1 MAFKGLN
8 LLLYI
13 GLTEKVRAK
22 HSDRKSTVSAIVY
35 ARMLR
40 PYRTCTCFAKPATKT
55 LTSSIFHIY
64 SATPNY
70 ITFIPALLRNLP
82 MTKRALLLINRHSRK
97 GKENFAQTVEL
108 LNHWDFEIISV
119 PLKKVEDIP
128 FLMEKYRSNIDLVI
142 VGGGDGTLNAMV
154 DVLVETQ
161 LPLGII
167 PLGTANDLA
176 RTLGIPNSI
185 AEACRII
192 AEGNLKYI
200 DLGWVNNKY
209 FFNVASLGLSVKI
222 TQKLNKG
229 LKRRLGILAYAWTAL
244 QVLSKTRPFTAMI
257 GIDGQNIKVKTLQI
271 AIGNGRYYWWQI
283 FPLLWTLPRGQ
294 QGLLSWVRTLK
305 GKEIQIQTR
314 KPHSI
319 NTDGEI
325 TSTTPAMFRV
335 IPAALG
341 VYIPRQE
348 TQF

>member
-1 MAFKGLN
+1 
-8 LLLYI
+8 
-13 GLTEKVRAK
+13 
-22 HSDRKSTVSAIVY
+22 
-35 ARMLR
+35 
-40 PYRTCTCFAKPATKT
+40 
-55 LTSSIFHIY
+55 
-64 SATPNY
+64 
-70 ITFIPALLRNLP
+70 

-244 QVLSKTRPFTAMI
+244 QLLSKTRPFTAMI

-271 AIGNGRYYWWQI
+271 AIGNGRYYGGGMPIAHDAQIDDQRLDLYSLEIEHWWQI

-335 IPAALG
+335 IPAVLG

>member
-1 MAFKGLN
+1 
-8 LLLYI
+8 
-13 GLTEKVRAK
+13 
-22 HSDRKSTVSAIVY
+22 
-35 ARMLR
+35 
-40 PYRTCTCFAKPATKT
+40 
-55 LTSSIFHIY
+55 
-64 SATPNY
+64 
-70 ITFIPALLRNLP
+70 

-128 FLMEKYRSNIDLVI
+128 FLLEKYRSSIDLVI

-244 QVLSKTRPFTAMI
+244 QLLSKTRPFTAMI

-271 AIGNGRYYWWQI
+271 AIGNGRYYGGGMPIAHDAQIDDQRLDLYSLEIEHWWQI

-335 IPAALG
+335 IPAAIG